1 MNNDNLNK
9 LNYMSH
15 DLLNNIQKIGHEMLN
30 CTLENSIPIINTFT
44 NNDFKSNDV
53 NIINYYMNS
62 NSEKNKIYIMCEIPG
77 LSKENCKVHYKNN
90 ILRIMGKVCY
100 NEEWGFIKNK
110 NYYREIELGY
120 VNKNSIKIKYDT
132 GCLMIEIDRIVL
144 DNESNI
150 EIE

>member
-30 CTLENSIPIINTFT
+30 CTLENSI
-44 NNDFKSNDV
+44 
-53 NIINYYMNS
+53 IINYHMNS
-62 NSEKNKIYIMCEIPG
+62 NPERNKIYIMCEIPG

-120 VNKNSIKIKYDT
+120 VNKNSIKIKYET

-144 DNESNI
+144 DNDSNI